1 MINLKY
7 NNSFSSWIQF
17 HFNGFWYFE
26 NCFPFFQRFWCVAL
40 SMYWCFW
47 IPPVR
52 YLWEINKRSCLPF
65 ICSHTS
71 WNAYHLICCSF
82 TKLEVKYSLAM
93 TLQLLPTE
101 DKNLL
106 CMYDTLWRQKQWNI
120 YSRIYNIS
128 ISKTGMFMLHHK
140 NNVHTI

>member
-1 MINLKY
+1 
-7 NNSFSSWIQF
+7 
-17 HFNGFWYFE
+17 
-26 NCFPFFQRFWCVAL
+26 
-40 SMYWCFW
+40 
-47 IPPVR
+47 
-52 YLWEINKRSCLPF
+52 
-65 ICSHTS
+65 
-71 WNAYHLICCSF
+71 
-82 TKLEVKYSLAM
+82 M